1 MKLFLYNLILFA
13 LTPFFALRILYKS
26 FYDKDYRLNF
36 LQRFGILSLKNINV
50 PDTKI
55 IWFHAVSL
63 GEVIASQKMVKSLTK
78 NYIINLT
85 VSTATGLRQAKK
97 LYRNYDINI
106 SYAPW
111 DFYYCVNA
119 FMKNIRPDLI
129 IVFET
134 EIWPSMIFIAS
145 KNNIPVLLSNG
156 RMSMRSYSS
165 YKKFNFFS
173 KEIFKMLNKVLAQ
186 SIPHAERFKDLG
198 VKSSAIQVTGTV
210 KFDLIPAAAKSNS
223 DLDSFVK
230 TKNIL
235 AVSTHHGEDEIML
248 RAFSE
253 VLTHFPNIK
262 LIIVPRHPERAA
274 AISKL
279 ADKKNI
285 SACIESEGIDTKSS
299 ILIIN
304 SIGKTSAL
312 YESAEAVFVGGSL
325 VERGGHNII
334 EPAFFAC
341 PIIIGPHMFN
351 FESIAEEFR
360 NNASCKVVH
369 DSKSLANEFINLLA
383 NKDEAL
389 MMTEAA
395 SKILFR
401 NSGASDRQLSVIMDF
416 LEGANE

>member
-63 GEVIASQKMVKSLTK
+63 GEVIASQKMIKSLTK

-85 VSTATGLRQAKK
+85 VSTPTGLRQAKK

-134 EIWPSMIFIAS
+134 EIWPSMIYIAS

-173 KEIFKMLNKVLAQ
+173 KEIFNMLNKVLAQ

-369 DSKSLANEFINLLA
+369 DSKSLANEFINLIA

-395 SKILFR
+395 SKILVR

>member
-26 FYDKDYRLNF
+26 FDDKDYRLNF

-63 GEVIASQKMVKSLTK
+63 GEVIASQKMIKSLTK

-85 VSTATGLRQAKK
+85 VSTPTGLRQAKE

-119 FMKNIRPDLI
+119 FMNNIRPDLI
-129 IVFET
+129 IAFET
-134 EIWPSMIFIAS
+134 EIWPSMIYIAS

-156 RMSMRSYSS
+156 RMSMKSYSS

-173 KEIFKMLNKVLAQ
+173 KEIFNRLNKVLAQ

-235 AVSTHHGEDEIML
+235 AVSTHHGEDEIIL

-253 VLTHFPNIK
+253 VLTHFPYIK

-274 AISKL
+274 AIFKL

-304 SIGKTSAL
+304 SIGKTSVL

-395 SKILFR
+395 SKILVR

-416 LEGANE
+416 LEGVNE

>member
-134 EIWPSMIFIAS
+134 EIWPSMIYIAS

-173 KEIFKMLNKVLAQ
+173 KEIFNMLNKVLAQ

-304 SIGKTSAL
+304 SIGNTSAL

-369 DSKSLANEFINLLA
+369 DSKSLANEFINLIA

-395 SKILFR
+395 SKILVR

-416 LEGANE
+416 LEGVNE

>member
-13 LTPFFALRILYKS
+13 LIPFFALRILYKS

-134 EIWPSMIFIAS
+134 EIWPSMIYIAS

-186 SIPHAERFKDLG
+186 SIPHEERSKDIG
-198 VKSSAIQVTGTV
+198 VKSTAIKVTGTV

-235 AVSTHHGEDEIML
+235 AVSTHHGEDEIIL

-304 SIGKTSAL
+304 SIGNTSAL

-395 SKILFR
+395 SKILVR

-416 LEGANE
+416 LEGVNE

>member
-63 GEVIASQKMVKSLTK
+63 GEVIASQKIVKSLTK

-85 VSTATGLRQAKK
+85 VSTPTGMRKAKE
-97 LYRNYDINI
+97 LYRNHNINI
-106 SYAPW
+106 SYSPF
-111 DFYYCVNA
+111 DFYYCINA
-119 FMKNIRPDLI
+119 YINNIKPDLI

-134 EIWPSMIFIAS
+134 EIWPSMIYIAS
-145 KNNIPVLLSNG
+145 KNNIPVILSNG
-156 RMSMRSYSS
+156 RMSVKSFSS
-165 YKKFNFFS
+165 YKKFNFFF
-173 KEIFKMLNKVLAQ
+173 KEIFTRLNKVLAQ
-186 SIPHAERFKDLG
+186 SEPHAERFKDLG
-198 VKSSAIQVTGTV
+198 VKSGAIQVTGTV
-210 KFDLIPAAAKSNS
+210 KFDLIPTSAKSNTN
-223 DLDSFVK
+223 LDSFIK
-230 TKNIL
+230 TKNII
-235 AVSTHHGEDEIML
+235 AVSTHHGEDEIIL
-248 RAFSE
+248 RAFIE

-274 AISKL
+274 AIYKL

-304 SIGKTSAL
+304 SIGKTSVL
-312 YESAEAVFVGGSL
+312 YKSTEAAFVGGSL

-334 EPAFFAC
+334 EAAFFAC

-351 FESIAEEFR
+351 FESIAEEFI
-360 NNASCKVVH
+360 NNASCRVVH
-369 DSKSLANEFINLLA
+369 DSKSLANEFIHLLA

-389 MMTEAA
+389 NMIEAA
-395 SKILFR
+395 SKILDR

>member
-85 VSTATGLRQAKK
+85 VSTPTGLRQAKK

-134 EIWPSMIFIAS
+134 EIWPSMIYIAS

-173 KEIFKMLNKVLAQ
+173 KEIFNMLNKVLAQ

-304 SIGKTSAL
+304 SIGNTSAL

-395 SKILFR
+395 SKILVR

-416 LEGANE
+416 LEGVNE

>member
-85 VSTATGLRQAKK
+85 VSTPTGLRQAKK

-134 EIWPSMIFIAS
+134 EIWPSMIYIAS

-235 AVSTHHGEDEIML
+235 AVSTHHGEDEIIL

-304 SIGKTSAL
+304 SIGNTSAL

-395 SKILFR
+395 SKILVR

-416 LEGANE
+416 LEGVNE

>member
-111 DFYYCVNA
+111 DFYYCINA

-134 EIWPSMIFIAS
+134 EIWPSMIYIAS

-235 AVSTHHGEDEIML
+235 AVSTHHGEDEIIL

-304 SIGKTSAL
+304 SIGNTSAL

-369 DSKSLANEFINLLA
+369 DSKSLANEFIHLLA

-389 MMTEAA
+389 KMIEAA
-395 SKILFR
+395 SKILDR

-416 LEGANE
+416 LEGVNE